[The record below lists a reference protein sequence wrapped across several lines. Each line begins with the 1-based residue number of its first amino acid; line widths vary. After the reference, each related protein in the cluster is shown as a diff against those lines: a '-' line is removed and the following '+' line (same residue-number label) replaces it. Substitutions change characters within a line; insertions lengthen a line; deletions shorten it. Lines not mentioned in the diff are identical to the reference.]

1 MTDWSPG
8 NSKGYDLKKD
18 SLNCSQRAVST
29 ADRNVWRP
37 QGFLST
43 HKHLKIVKVLWYDS
57 ARVERYVEQP
67 RAKLNAF
74 LLNESL
80 WPVWLH
86 NTAST
91 VSWLLDHVE
100 LQRYKFLP
108 CKKLLQF
115 ILPSTGNPVL
125 KYTLHKC
132 VSVSDIKK
140 TTFLL
145 TLSRQFDHNSFSS
158 PFFLVFRVL
167 ELVLQHLGACSAE

>member
-140 TTFLL
+140 K
-145 TLSRQFDHNSFSS
+145 Q
-158 PFFLVFRVL
+158 PFFWTCPGNLSTTAFLVHFF
-167 ELVLQHLGACSAE
+167 